1 MLEREV
7 AGWEGN
13 FCVAADERCVL
24 LAPGIGLLIVL
35 PGAARCLDSH
45 LITNYFFS

>member
-24 LAPGIGLLIVL
+24 LAPSHGTFDCATRSCGVL
-35 PGAARCLDSH
+35 
-45 LITNYFFS
+45 